1 MNDKER
7 SEIAKMV
14 TANILFVFSKL
25 NEHPELFKQYAQ
37 TINLLSKC
45 YISDQANAVILAA
58 IDGDIV
64 IVSVNASEIILDPDY
79 NSGINIIGGDF
90 VFKDNLEEVALSYDM
105 KIGKVIKSPMDDLIQ
120 YHLDEAK

>member
-7 SEIAKMV
+7 SEIAMMV

-58 IDGDIV
+58 IDGDLA
-64 IVSVNASEIILDPDY
+64 IVSVNASEIEATQI
-79 NSGINIIGGDF
+79 INASH
-90 VFKDNLEEVALSYDM
+90 EY
-105 KIGKVIKSPMDDLIQ
+105 VIQRVMEDAPEKSMFN
-120 YHLDEAK
+120 